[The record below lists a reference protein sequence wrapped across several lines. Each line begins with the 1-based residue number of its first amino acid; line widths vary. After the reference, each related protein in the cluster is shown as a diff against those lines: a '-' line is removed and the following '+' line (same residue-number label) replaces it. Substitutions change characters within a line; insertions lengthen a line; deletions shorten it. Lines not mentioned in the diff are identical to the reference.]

1 MATAAIRLIG
11 RIQRRW
17 QFSAA
22 DTAGRI
28 TADELAELT
37 ARLQRLQSIDHR
49 CAHVQ
54 ISPDVACVD
63 AAGMRDRVGG
73 ECVTTEV

>member
-1 MATAAIRLIG
+1 MARTVIRLIG
-11 RIQRRW
+11 RIRRRW

-22 DTAGRI
+22 DTVGRI
-28 TADELAELT
+28 KADELAELT
-37 ARLQRLQSIDHR
+37 ARLQRLQSIDSR
-49 CAHVQ
+49 YAHVH

-63 AAGMRDRVGG
+63 ATRMRDRVGG